1 MRVWTLKRAAEG
13 PVRQGYPWVFSNQL
27 AHSPKG
33 TEPGELVE
41 LRDFA
46 GDFVARGYGHP
57 GSLISFRALS
67 LDPDE
72 RDAGSTDFFLRR
84 LERAWALR
92 LALGLGSQSHRLCF
106 AEADGLPGLVVDR
119 YLLAGDSAQVLVVE
133 SSTAGMDRALPAVL
147 EALERLVSAGVARQ
161 AGLPDWERT
170 GVLIDQGSSVRQ
182 LEDLL
187 LLPRAWHK
195 PWPLE
200 DAAILAAPALEGEP
214 LAFHVDL
221 LEGQKTGFFLDHAF
235 NLERMERLVLALARR
250 PGRPAWAPLRV
261 LDLFCYVG
269 QWGARLSAALSR
281 AGVPCEVTA
290 VDSSQKAL
298 ELAHRNITAHGG
310 QVTTLRLDVVEN
322 LAGLQGGPWDVV
334 ICDPPALVRRR
345 KDLPKAA
352 RAYQKVHREALRRVA
367 PGGVIAA
374 CSCSGLL
381 EEDAFRALLGHAAF
395 QARRA
400 VRWVARGGQ
409 GPDHPLLAMFPE
421 GRYLKCWMGV
431 VD

>member
-33 TEPGELVE
+33 AEPGEPVE

-46 GDFVARGYGHP
+46 GSFVAWGYGHP

-67 LDPDE
+67 LDPEE
-72 RDAGSTDFFLRR
+72 RDAGSADFFLRR
-84 LERAWALR
+84 LERASALR
-92 LALGLGSQSHRLCF
+92 LALGLGGHSHRLCF

-119 YLLAGDSAQVLVVE
+119 YRLAGEPAQVLVVE

-147 EALERLVSAGVARQ
+147 EALERLVAGEAARHP
-161 AGLPDWERT
+161 GLPDWNRT
-170 GVLIDQGSSVRQ
+170 GVLLDQGSGVRQ

-200 DAAILAAPALEGEP
+200 EAAILAAPLADGGP
-214 LAFHVDL
+214 LAFHADL

-235 NLERMERLVLALARR
+235 NLERLERLALALARQ
-250 PGRPAWAPLRV
+250 PGGPARGPVRV

-269 QWGARLSAALSR
+269 QWGARLSAVLSR
-281 AGVPCEVTA
+281 AGLSCEVTA
-290 VDSSQKAL
+290 VDSSQRAL
-298 ELAHRNITAHGG
+298 NLARRNITAHGG
-310 QVTTLRLDVVEN
+310 QAVTVRLDVVEK
-322 LAGLQGGPWDVV
+322 LAGLEGGPWDVV
-334 ICDPPALVRRR
+334 ICDPPALARRR

-352 RAYQKVHREALRRVA
+352 RAYQKVNREALRRVA
-367 PGGVIAA
+367 PGGLIAT

-381 EEDAFRALLGHAAF
+381 EENAFRALLGHAAF
-395 QARRA
+395 QARRT

-409 GPDHPLLAMFPE
+409 GADHPVLATFPE